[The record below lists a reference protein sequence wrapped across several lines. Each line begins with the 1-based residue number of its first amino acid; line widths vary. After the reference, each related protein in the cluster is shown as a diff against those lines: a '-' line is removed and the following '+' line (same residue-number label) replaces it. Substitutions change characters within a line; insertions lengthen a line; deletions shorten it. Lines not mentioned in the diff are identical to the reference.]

1 MRIKETHVY
10 QYEELS
16 DEAKEKAREWF
27 ARDYPDYEW
36 WEGVYDYANTI
47 GLTITSFDL
56 GNRKDIQG
64 YLKTSVQQSC
74 EKILNEHGQ
83 NCNTYKLAEQWQ
95 AKSEALDKALAE
107 HRDDDADEER
117 SRLED
122 EQGQNEKEYEY
133 ALLQECFSILDKEY
147 EYLTSDAQIE
157 ESIIANEYEFTEEG
171 RIA

>member
-1 MRIKETHVY
+1 MRIEETKVY

-16 DEAKEKAREWF
+16 DQAKEKAREWF
-27 ARDYPDYEW
+27 GRDDPDYDW
-36 WEGVYDYANTI
+36 WDSTFYGANTI

-64 YLKTSVQQSC
+64 HLNISVKQSC
-74 EKILNEHGQ
+74 EKILKAHGPS
-83 NCNTYKLAEQWQ
+83 CETYKLAEQWQ
-95 AKSEALDKALAE
+95 AKSEALDKAIAE
-107 HRDDDADEER
+107 HCADDSDEER

-122 EQGQNEKEYEY
+122 EQEQNEKEYEY
-133 ALLQECFSILDKEY
+133 ALLQEYFSILDNEY

-171 RIA
+171 GII